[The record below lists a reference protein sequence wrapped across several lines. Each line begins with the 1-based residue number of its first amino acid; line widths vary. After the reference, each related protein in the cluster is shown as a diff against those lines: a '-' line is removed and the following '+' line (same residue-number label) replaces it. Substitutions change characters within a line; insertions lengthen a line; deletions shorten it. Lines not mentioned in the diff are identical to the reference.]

1 MKNEPPRSPSDVMKN
16 FTLDPAKLTD
26 TDRNQVITEAA
37 NRGYHMFIEDLGSN
51 GQARRML
58 GV

>member
-1 MKNEPPRSPSDVMKN
+1 MLFRSADM
-16 FTLDPAKLTD
+16 TD

-37 NRGYHMFIEDLGSN
+37 LRGYHMFIEDLGSN